1 MALPQN
7 TLSLEPIIS
16 EFIVPEKT
24 HLLEDYS
31 INPTSGKLIRAYY
44 DNSDDSVKYI
54 EDMVVKTIFTM
65 PNISAISFTLDLNER
80 PLCVYVKNKSTW
92 MYWYDSNIGAM
103 IHTEYGV
110 EYQTPQIA
118 VDEQRHQ
125 NANNADVIFAYVKDK
140 QLYIRYQRHR
150 FTTEILLG
158 PCDYLYQMSR
168 MKNFRLGFKTYVK
181 LKPNGVPPPPL
192 I

>member
-16 EFIVPEKT
+16 EFIVPERS

-31 INPTSGKLIRAYY
+31 INPVSGKLIRAYY
-44 DNSDDSVKYI
+44 DYADETVKYV
-54 EDMVVKTIFTM
+54 EDMVVKTVFTM
-65 PNISAISFTLDLNER
+65 PNITAMSFTLDLNER
-80 PLCVYVKNKSTW
+80 ALCVYVKNNSTW

-103 IHTEYGV
+103 IHTEYGI

-125 NANNADVIFAYVKDK
+125 NANNADIIFAYVKNK
-140 QLYIRYQRHR
+140 QLCIRYQRHR
-150 FTTEILLG
+150 FTTETLLG
-158 PCDYLYQMSR
+158 PCEYLYQVSR

-181 LKPNGVPPPPL
+181 LKPDGVPPPPL

>member
-31 INPTSGKLIRAYY
+31 INPTTGKLIRAYY
-44 DNSDDSVKYI
+44 DSSDDTVKYT
-54 EDMVVKTIFTM
+54 EDMVVRTIFTM

-92 MYWYDSNIGAM
+92 MYWYDSNIGEM
-103 IHTEYGV
+103 IHTEYGI

-181 LKPNGVPPPPL
+181 LKPDGVPPPPL

>member
-1 MALPQN
+1 MALPLN
-7 TLSLEPIIS
+7 KLSLEPIIS

-24 HLLEDYS
+24 HVLEDYS
-31 INPTSGKLIRAYY
+31 INPVSGKLIRAYY
-44 DNSDDSVKYI
+44 DPLDEYVKYT
-54 EDMVVKTIFTM
+54 EDMITKTVFM
-65 PNISAISFTLDLNER
+65 ESNISAISFTLDLNER

-103 IHTEYGV
+103 IHTEYGI

-140 QLYIRYQRHR
+140 QLCIRYQRHR

-181 LKPNGVPPPPL
+181 LKPDGVPPPPL

>member
-1 MALPQN
+1 MSLPLN

-16 EFIVPEKT
+16 EFIVPERS

-31 INPTSGKLIRAYY
+31 INPVSGKLIRAYY
-44 DNSDDSVKYI
+44 DHADETIKYI
-54 EDMVVKTIFTM
+54 EDMIVKTVFTM
-65 PNISAISFTLDLNER
+65 SNISAMSFTLDLNER
-80 PLCVYVKNKSTW
+80 ALCVYVKNNSTW
-92 MYWYDSNIGAM
+92 MYWYDSNTGEM
-103 IHTEYGV
+103 IHTEYGI
-110 EYQTPQIA
+110 EYLTPLIA
-118 VDEQRHQ
+118 IDEQRHQ
-125 NANNADVIFAYVKDK
+125 NANNADIIFAYVKNK

-158 PCDYLYQMSR
+158 PCEYLYQVSR

-181 LKPNGVPPPPL
+181 IKPNGVPPPPL

>member
-31 INPTSGKLIRAYY
+31 INPTTGKLIRAYY
-44 DNSDDSVKYI
+44 DSSDDTVKYT
-54 EDMVVKTIFTM
+54 EDMVVRTIFTM

-103 IHTEYGV
+103 IHTEYGI

-181 LKPNGVPPPPL
+181 LKPDGVPPPPL